1 MKMYEQE
8 LKKLDGQQAVLQQQQ
23 MMIESTHFDVGVV
36 SGMKDAAK
44 NIETMNKQMDVDD
57 IADVM
62 DQIQEQQDLVKE
74 RQDFFIEQADADKD
88 DLMAELDDL
97 EADALEA
104 ELDNIP
110 DPTQAY
116 IAPVAQPAA
125 AAASADADEAQQIDK
140 VADLM
145 AM

>member
-88 DLMAELDDL
+88 DLLGELDDL
-97 EADALEA
+97 EAEALEPCEA
-104 ELDNIP
+104 GILAP
-110 DPTQAY
+110 LALY
-116 IAPVAQPAA
+116 IF
-125 AAASADADEAQQIDK
+125 SYI
-140 VADLM
+140 
-145 AM
+145 

>member
-36 SGMKDAAK
+36 KGMQDAAK

-88 DLMAELDDL
+88 DLLGELDDL
-97 EADALEA
+97 EAEALEA
-104 ELDNIP
+104 ELNDIP
-110 DPTQAY
+110 DANQAY

-125 AAASADADEAQQIDK
+125 AAASADADEAKQLDK